1 MFFSSWKSSNWSSLR
16 SYISSSMKRW
26 IWTNLWKLERRPP
39 QPTSALLNSNPQ
51 PTCGKARMLLFPGI
65 LHSESEKSNSKI
77 IQKLKLPQKPKCT
90 SKYPTSHSEKG
101 SQWIME
107 LEKRA
112 CIGYIF
118 LYFSFR
124 MDWILFHYFYS
135 GLLMP
140 QRLLVAFP
148 AKLALQCCFQIFTEM
163 RINFQVVSKLNSL
176 YFKNH
181 QNFVSGSAG
190 NRPTLRLL

>member
-1 MFFSSWKSSNWSSLR
+1 M
-16 SYISSSMKRW
+16 
-26 IWTNLWKLERRPP
+26 NLNELVKVRKAPTPAHKCPP
-39 QPTSALLNSNPQ
+39 QFNPQ

-107 LEKRA
+107 LEERA
-112 CIGYIF
+112 CIGYF
-118 LYFSFR
+118 LKFSLR

-135 GLLMP
+135 ALLL
-140 QRLLVAFP
+140 QKRLLVAFP

>member
-1 MFFSSWKSSNWSSLR
+1 
-16 SYISSSMKRW
+16 MKRW

-39 QPTSALLNSNPQ
+39 QPTSALLNSTPNQ
-51 PTCGKARMLLFPGI
+51 PAEKPECCFSRGFCTQSQRRAIQRLFKSWNCHKNQNALINIQLRIQRKVPN
-65 LHSESEKSNSKI
+65 ESWSWNNE
-77 IQKLKLPQKPKCT
+77 
-90 SKYPTSHSEKG
+90 HV
-101 SQWIME
+101 
-107 LEKRA
+107 
-112 CIGYIF
+112 
-118 LYFSFR
+118 FSLR

-135 GLLMP
+135 ALLL
-140 QRLLVAFP
+140 QKRLLVAFP